1 MCKDNSFQLKET
13 TKNQSTAGTESYTDY
28 RITQLFV

>member
-1 MCKDNSFQLKET
+1 MCKDHSFKVKET
-13 TKNQSTAGTESYTDY
+13 TKNQSTAATESYTDC